1 MQPRGTALP
10 CKRWS
15 LAGVTWPRGFRV
27 PMSVWQVPLDMSQE
41 MEVLGAGCPSPTPG
55 SAQTSSWLAVFPQ
68 LALGVLTA
76 AEGTMRARYRK
87 Q

>member
-41 MEVLGAGCPSPTPG
+41 MKVLGAG

-76 AEGTMRARYRK
+76 AEGTMRAQYRK